1 MEEYFGF
8 LIARSILLLVNLTQ
22 FFFLFF
28 ISYIGREKNT
38 YIGFLI
44 MILSFY
50 RTIKYSNLIISQ
62 IDLAIRNP
70 KYSSI

>member
-44 MILSFY
+44 MILLF
-50 RTIKYSNLIISQ
+50 IELLNIQ
-62 IDLAIRNP
+62 I
-70 KYSSI
+70 